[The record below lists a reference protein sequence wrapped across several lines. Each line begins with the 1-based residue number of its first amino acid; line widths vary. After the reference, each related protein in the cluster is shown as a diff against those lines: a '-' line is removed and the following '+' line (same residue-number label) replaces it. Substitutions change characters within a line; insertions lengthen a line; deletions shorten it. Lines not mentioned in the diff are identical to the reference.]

1 MDQQDTLKMTGIE
14 WNSLY
19 TILCDNRD
27 SLMSIPTDRIDEHDA
42 DQLRDTLSILSKME
56 NPDEAS

>member
-1 MDQQDTLKMTGIE
+1 MDDTALSLTMTGVE

-27 SLMSIPTDRIDEHDA
+27 CLASIPTDMIDEHDA
-42 DQLRDTLSILSKME
+42 DQLRDTISIIETMT
-56 NPDEAS
+56 NPS